1 MNELDILYKILD
13 FEVCWN
19 KFHLIKQ
26 KSYIFRVEYLND
38 VFDKLEISD
47 INLINSIDQLATTKP
62 KTGYNFI
69 KSGEFLKHIPPSHFE
84 GVSYRFKSII
94 QNSDLK
100 IKYPHFKD
108 IEFDYQYIF
117 AKCFSLR
124 CAIYRL
130 EHRFDMIDIQESL
143 ELDVEKLVYQKLLS
157 NIKKEIQDLDK
168 ILSQLIN
175 PYNKSII
182 EEDILHATI
191 DFSQLV

>member
-1 MNELDILYKILD
+1 M
-13 FEVCWN
+13 
-19 KFHLIKQ
+19 
-26 KSYIFRVEYLND
+26 
-38 VFDKLEISD
+38 FDKLQISD
-47 INLINSIDQLATTKP
+47 INFINDLDQLANTNP

-69 KSGEFLKHIPPSHFE
+69 KSGEFLKHIPTNHFE

-100 IKYPHFKD
+100 NKYPHYND
-108 IEFDYQYIF
+108 IDFDYQYIF

-130 EHRFDMIDIQESL
+130 EHRFDMADLQDSL
-143 ELDVEKLVYQKLLS
+143 ELDVEKLVYQNMLS
-157 NIKKEIQDLDK
+157 KIKYEIQQLDK

-175 PYNKSII
+175 PYNKSLN
-182 EEDILHATI
+182 EKDILHASV